1 MRLSTEVFAMAIFIT
16 GGPFFYFI
24 LRDSDLQGR
33 RFFMWAYAL
42 LMLSNIFT
50 VVEEFW
56 LNSLFNTCEHSSI
69 AIGSIM
75 ILVAV
80 FKLTTKNKPDNA
92 PRISG
97 GLRG

>member
-1 MRLSTEVFAMAIFIT
+1 MAIFIA

-56 LNSLFNTCEHSSI
+56 LNSLFNTCEHSFI

-80 FKLTTKNKPDNA
+80 LKLTTEKRPNNV
-92 PRISG
+92 PRVSDDT
-97 GLRG
+97 RG